1 MRKQH
6 FKLNA
11 LILLAGLILPASQAV
26 AKKRYFGDPANAT
39 GMLKTKVVPS
49 DAGVYV
55 DGKYVGHADQFNGPG
70 QKLYITPG
78 EHEVRFSIAY
88 YQDFSTKVNIQP
100 NQTTVIQQSL
110 GRSDEQLP
118 KPPFG
123 RIKIHVKPLAKTAVI
138 FNGRMAGHADQ
149 ANGPGQVMVVEAG
162 HYKIELAH
170 AGYKPHVTEFDIA
183 GNETKTI
190 TVTLEPDSSV
200 AYSER

>member
-1 MRKQH
+1 MRTL
-6 FKLNA
+6 FSKLNTA
-11 LILLAGLILPASQAV
+11 ILLVGLILPASQAL

-39 GMLKTKVVPS
+39 GMLKTKVSPS

-88 YQDFSTKVNIQP
+88 YQDFSTKVNVQA

-110 GRSDEQLP
+110 SRSDEQLP

-123 RIKIHVKPLAKTAVI
+123 RIKIHVQPLAKTAVI
-138 FNGRMAGHADQ
+138 VNGRMAGHADQ

-162 HYKIELAH
+162 HYKVELVH
-170 AGYKPHVTEFDIA
+170 AGYKPHVSEFDIA
-183 GNETKTI
+183 GNETKSI
-190 TVTLEPDSSV
+190 TATLEPDSSV
-200 AYSER
+200 PYTER

>member
-1 MRKQH
+1 MKNRF
-6 FKLNA
+6 FKLNIW
-11 LILLAGLILPASQAV
+11 ILLAGLFLPASQAV

-39 GMLKTKVVPS
+39 GMLKTKAVPS

-70 QKLYITPG
+70 QKLYVTPG

-88 YQDFSTKVNIQP
+88 YQDYSTKVSVQA

-110 GRSDEQLP
+110 GRSDELLP

-138 FNGRMAGHADQ
+138 VNGRVAGHADQ

-162 HYKIELAH
+162 HYKIELVH
-170 AGYKPHVTEFDIA
+170 AGYKPHIAEFDIA
-183 GNETKTI
+183 GNETRSI
-190 TVTLEPDSSV
+190 TATLEPDSSTP
-200 AYSER
+200 YTER